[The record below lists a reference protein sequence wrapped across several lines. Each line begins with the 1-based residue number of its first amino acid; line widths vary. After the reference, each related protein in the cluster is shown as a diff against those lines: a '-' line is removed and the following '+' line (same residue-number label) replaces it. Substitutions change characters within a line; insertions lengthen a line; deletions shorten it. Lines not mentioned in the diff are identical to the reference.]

1 MRWAGVC
8 FSQLNYP
15 NTPTFKR
22 EVEEWRGFLGRYG
35 VTGKMQTTRI
45 GELSEGQKSRI
56 VFAMLCMSRPNMVR
70 TTSAGLV
77 LSGAGIP
84 MPQKPPLQRILQIL
98 RSSHQ
103 KHHSSRFLCLPCNA
117 CCLYVG
123 PRGHHLGFVSHNPA
137 CMSHQATRISCLG
150 ALPPA

>member
-1 MRWAGVC
+1 M
-8 FSQLNYP
+8 NYP

-70 TTSAGLV
+70 TSAAGL
-77 LSGAGIP
+77 GGTAAPGIS
-84 MPQKPPLQRILQIL
+84 MPQEPPVQRILQIH
-98 RSSHQ
+98 RSSQHMVHIGV
-103 KHHSSRFLCLPCNA
+103 HHSSRDPM
-117 CCLYVG
+117 
-123 PRGHHLGFVSHNPA
+123 PRNPPLQ
-137 CMSHQATRISCLG
+137 CMLLMCRSSWTSTWV
-150 ALPPA
+150 

>member
-1 MRWAGVC
+1 MTNRADADYINHTDAGVC
-8 FSQLNYP
+8 RLQLNYP

-70 TTSAGLV
+70 TCC
-77 LSGAGIP
+77 IP
-84 MPQKPPLQRILQIL
+84 
-98 RSSHQ
+98 
-103 KHHSSRFLCLPCNA
+103 
-117 CCLYVG
+117 
-123 PRGHHLGFVSHNPA
+123 
-137 CMSHQATRISCLG
+137 
-150 ALPPA
+150 